1 MSRWSTPMSPQYE
14 AVVRLVHGMGRA
26 SVAEVLSAYRARPL
40 SARALAKALD
50 VLTCRGWLDKRADAR
65 RRSPRAVAYQLS
77 EIGTPHLLTADRLPL
92 HPLPLAPRRPH
103 HLRGATPM
111 AAPLLAPCRTH
122 LYQPYV
128 PPPAPPM
135 RAGALDFLQYPSHGA
150 CR

>member
-40 SARALAKALD
+40 SAHALAKALD

-92 HPLPLAPRRPH
+92 HPLPLAPR
-103 HLRGATPM
+103 
-111 AAPLLAPCRTH
+111 AARRFGDSDRAKAVAPDHAH
-122 LYQPYV
+122 LYRPYV
-128 PPPAPPM
+128 PAPAPPM
-135 RAGALDFLQYPSHGA
+135 RPGALDFLQCPSRGA
-150 CR
+150 FR